1 MLIDNIIKLGV
12 FKYMKRFNTTGLCNP
27 KKHYMVDISD
37 KLEKIKVLIENEE
50 YFVINRP
57 RQYGKTTT
65 LTALEKSLNEKY
77 LVIDISFEGIG
88 DIVFSKEEKF
98 VTEFINLIDD
108 MLDCVDENLRE
119 IFRKLSLEVS
129 TLSNL
134 SRLISKF
141 IKNLDKEVILIID
154 EVDKSSNNQ
163 IFLNFLGMLRNKYLD
178 REKGRAVTFKSV
190 ILAGVYDIKNL
201 KLKLRPDEERKYNSP
216 WNIAVPFNV
225 DMSLHKEGIENML
238 NEYALDK
245 NLAFDTSKAA
255 EFIYFYTNGY
265 PFLVSRLCQIIDED
279 LKASWNEETMVRAVK
294 LLLLENNTLFDD
306 LVKNMEN
313 NKELQNL
320 IESIVIN
327 GKIISFNLGNPLINL
342 GTMFGI
348 LSERDNKVSISNRI
362 YEQYIYDYLSSKIE
376 VSNNVLEKY
385 NFKSDFIEGNGLNI
399 EKILLRFQQFMKEQY
414 SKKDTIFLEREG
426 RLLFLAFIKPI
437 INGVGFDF
445 KEVQI
450 SEEKRL
456 DVVITYNNNKY
467 IIELKVWHGEEY
479 HEKGLKQLANYL
491 DINNQDRGYLLVFNF
506 NKNKEYKKEELIV
519 EEKEIFEVF
528 V

>member
-1 MLIDNIIKLGV
+1 
-12 FKYMKRFNTTGLCNP
+12 MKEFNTTGLCNP
-27 KKHYMVDISD
+27 NKHYMVDISD
-37 KLEKIKVLIENEE
+37 KLENIKKLVEKEK
-50 YFVINRP
+50 YFIINRP

-65 LTALEKSLNEKY
+65 LVALENNLKDEY
-77 LVIDISFEGIG
+77 LVISISFEGIG
-88 DIVFSKEEKF
+88 NVVFSTEREFCRKF
-98 VTEFINLIDD
+98 IELIEINLEYYNENLNKKLLDLSKNIDD
-108 MLDCVDENLRE
+108 
-119 IFRKLSLEVS
+119 FVS
-129 TLSNL
+129 L
-134 SRLISKF
+134 SRTISSF
-141 IKNLDKEVILIID
+141 IKEIDKEVILIID
-154 EVDKSSNNQ
+154 EVDKSSDNQ
-163 IFLNFLGMLRNKYLD
+163 MFLDFLGMLRNKYLE
-178 REKGRAVTFKSV
+178 RERGRGVTFKSV

-216 WNIAVPFNV
+216 WNIAVPFNI
-225 DMSLHKEGIENML
+225 DMSLSEKGIEGML
-238 NEYALDK
+238 EEYKNDRKIELDTK
-245 NLAFDTSKAA
+245 KAS
-255 EFIYFYTNGY
+255 EFIYFYTSGY
-265 PFLVSRLCQIIDED
+265 PFLVSRICQIIDEN
-279 LKASWNEETMVRAVK
+279 LGASWTEENMIRAVK

-327 GKIISFNLGNPLINL
+327 GKIISFNLSNPIINL
-342 GTMFGI
+342 GTIFGI

-414 SKKDTIFLEREG
+414 SEKEEKFLEREG

-456 DVVITYNNNKY
+456 DIVITYNNHKY
-467 IIELKVWHGEEY
+467 IIELKIWHGDNY
-479 HEKGLKQLANYL
+479 HQKGLKQLVNYL
-491 DINNQDRGYLLVFNF
+491 DINEQNKGYLLVF
-506 NKNKEYKKEELIV
+506 NKNKEYKKEEVIIDN
-519 EEKEIFEVF
+519 KEITIVF

>member
-1 MLIDNIIKLGV
+1 
-12 FKYMKRFNTTGLCNP
+12 MKRFNTTGLCNP

-313 NKELQNL
+313 NK
-320 IESIVIN
+320 
-327 GKIISFNLGNPLINL
+327 
-342 GTMFGI
+342 
-348 LSERDNKVSISNRI
+348 
-362 YEQYIYDYLSSKIE
+362 
-376 VSNNVLEKY
+376 
-385 NFKSDFIEGNGLNI
+385 
-399 EKILLRFQQFMKEQY
+399 
-414 SKKDTIFLEREG
+414 
-426 RLLFLAFIKPI
+426 
-437 INGVGFDF
+437 
-445 KEVQI
+445 
-450 SEEKRL
+450 
-456 DVVITYNNNKY
+456 
-467 IIELKVWHGEEY
+467 
-479 HEKGLKQLANYL
+479 
-491 DINNQDRGYLLVFNF
+491 
-506 NKNKEYKKEELIV
+506 
-519 EEKEIFEVF
+519 
-528 V
+528 